1 VVTDT
6 LATFNQAN
14 IEGFLSHALAPFNL
28 ELTSLMLYGFWGERA
43 GHLVFPEDVNP
54 LWWVFSVILFV
65 VSIGGYRF
73 SYKNNK
79 KLV

>member
-1 VVTDT
+1 
-6 LATFNQAN
+6 
-14 IEGFLSHALAPFNL
+14 
-28 ELTSLMLYGFWGERA
+28 MLYGFWGERA
-43 GHLVFPEDVNP
+43 GHLVFSEDVNP

-73 SYKNNK
+73 SYKNHK

>member
-1 VVTDT
+1 MVTDT

-43 GHLVFPEDVNP
+43 GHFVFPEDANP
-54 LWWVFSVILFV
+54 LRWVFSVILFV

>member
-1 VVTDT
+1 MVTDT

-54 LWWVFSVILFV
+54 LRWVFSVILFV